1 MRKLEGAHCYP
12 IPMLP
17 RTQVVTIATKIN
29 QLMRITLEDQYQK
42 KEKKECWEESFLVN
56 GIPTMLELGAFKCV
70 RPCFVEARHKS
81 NVVLIF

>member
-1 MRKLEGAHCYP
+1 
-12 IPMLP
+12 
-17 RTQVVTIATKIN
+17 
-29 QLMRITLEDQYQK
+29 MRITLEDQYQK